1 MRSEIAQFGK
11 VALDKILNTQLF
23 DFDEAA
29 QAPGWLKELRG
40 EHTPE
45 TEEYGISSFVYRA
58 RRPFHPERFYDLV
71 QAEWPGV
78 VRSKGFF
85 WLAAEPTLAYSWSQ
99 AGAMAR
105 HGLAGY
111 WWAAVAEEDWPS
123 DLASIEQIK
132 KIGMTAQVMRVRSW
146 F

>member
-1 MRSEIAQFGK
+1 NPRARIEIAQFGK
-11 VALDKILNTQLF
+11 IALDKILNTQLF

-58 RRPFHPERFYDLV
+58 RCPFHPERFYDLV

-85 WLAAEPTLAYSWSQ
+85 WLAAEPTL
-99 AGAMAR
+99 
-105 HGLAGY
+105 
-111 WWAAVAEEDWPS
+111 
-123 DLASIEQIK
+123 
-132 KIGMTAQVMRVRSW
+132 
-146 F
+146 